1 MKKYKVVTLDNEYPH
16 DEVASEKYEDWTE
29 AQDEAV
35 RLLESGVEYVQIMQ
49 LNGMNDAWGLLQEL
63 NLERGIM
70 PNPNFNTHS
79 LAPYYV
85 RLRDY
90 GTK

>member
-1 MKKYKVVTLDNEYPH
+1 MARYKV
-16 DEVASEKYEDWTE
+16 EDTEFDSWTE

-35 RLLESGVEYVQIMQ
+35 RLLEEGEETVEVLIWSDRHDGW
-49 LNGMNDAWGLLQEL
+49 GMLQEL

-70 PNPNFNTHS
+70 PDPNFSTHS

-85 RLRDY
+85 RLRNL
-90 GTK
+90 

>member
-1 MKKYKVVTLDNEYPH
+1 MARYKV
-16 DEVASEKYEDWTE
+16 EDAEFDTWTE

-35 RLLESGVEYVQIMQ
+35 RLLEEGEETVEVLIWSDRHDGW
-49 LNGMNDAWGLLQEL
+49 GMLQEL

-70 PNPNFNTHS
+70 PDPNFSTHS

-85 RLRDY
+85 RLRNL
-90 GTK
+90 